1 MAKHKFA
8 SISLTVRDRAI
19 SSKFST
25 HRVSK
30 ECNICNFQKN
40 FPPSPKMAAIL
51 NFRIFAKNGKTQIC
65 FYLPKTVRPFWAI
78 FVEIFDPKFCRN
90 RSGYL
95 RKNSKIQNGRHF
107 WGGENFWK
115 IAKIA
120 FHKFASISLTVRDR
134 AISSKFSTH
143 RVKFRRNR
151 SISKECNLCNFQKI
165 FPSPKMATILN
176 FRIFAQNGKTQICFY
191 LLGSKTVR
199 DRAISSK
206 FSTHRVSKECNLCN
220 FPKIFPSPKMAAIL
234 NFRIFAKNGKTQI
247 CFYLLNRAR

>member
-30 ECNICNFQKN
+30 ECNICNFQKI
-40 FPPSPKMAAIL
+40 FPSPKMAAIL

-65 FYLPKTVRPFWAI
+65 FYLL
-78 FVEIFDPKFCRN
+78 N
-90 RSGYL
+90 R
-95 RKNSKIQNGRHF
+95 
-107 WGGENFWK
+107 
-115 IAKIA
+115 
-120 FHKFASISLTVRDR
+120 
-134 AISSKFSTH
+134 
-143 RVKFRRNR
+143 
-151 SISKECNLCNFQKI
+151 
-165 FPSPKMATILN
+165 
-176 FRIFAQNGKTQICFY
+176 
-191 LLGSKTVR
+191 R